1 MCRSSNHTDSPLRA
15 FVVPHLRAVF
25 NEREWRTGS
34 QFVKG
39 KSPQK
44 KIPNKQVT
52 RRVQSLGLE
61 FVSLSPILER
71 GAKEG
76 RLLYFP
82 LDPHWNSEGTE
93 LVADYVA
100 DYFKTKYLSSA
111 N

>member
-1 MCRSSNHTDSPLRA
+1 MGGNWLA
-15 FVVPHLRAVF
+15 I
-25 NEREWRTGS
+25 REGE
-34 QFVKG
+34 VAA
-39 KSPQK
+39 K
-44 KIPNKQVT
+44 KNTEQQVG

-71 GAKEG
+71 RAKEG

-93 LVADYVA
+93 LVATYVA